1 MHWLAIVFLVLKALD
16 DTYIN
21 MKIVK
26 EHRYNSLLAYLI
38 GSFVNIFAWCYVL
51 SYVFCGLQ

>member
-26 EHRYNSLLAYLI
+26 EHRYNSLLAYLL
-38 GSFVNIFAWCYVL
+38 GTFVNIFAWIYIL
-51 SYVFCGLQ
+51 NYVFSGLR

>member
-26 EHRYNSLLAYLI
+26 EHRYNSLFCYSL
-38 GSFVNIFAWCYVL
+38 GTFVNIFAWIYVL
-51 SYVFCGLQ
+51 NYAVHN

>member
-26 EHRYNSLLAYLI
+26 EHRYNSLLAYLLGTFI
-38 GSFVNIFAWCYVL
+38 NIFAWIYVL
-51 SYVFCGLQ
+51 NYVIHN

>member
-26 EHRYNSLLAYLI
+26 EHRYNSLLAYLL
-38 GSFVNIFAWCYVL
+38 GTFVNILAWIYVL
-51 SYVFCGLQ
+51 SYIFSGLR